1 MGGVLRC
8 NAFAARGG
16 IRRGLVHGF
25 KLHRSSGDNALQGG
39 TAEYRRRNQL
49 GQGAGYSRH
58 RFVLDEGS
66 RRVQCG
72 PHLSRPPRRR
82 SAAPL
87 AAAPGD
93 RSQQGRQR
101 RDRLPDAGALRGRR
115 AALPSAARHLADRY
129 QPGVEERG
137 HRGICRHD
145 TGGHQPSQGDKGGR
159 RIDGSAVCPA
169 CNRAA
174 HTPVHRGLHQCSSP
188 RHERGR
194 VSTVRGDAILDIE
207 RPIQNGGHYLERRLT
222 HERREL

>member
-1 MGGVLRC
+1 MSARRWAVSS
-8 NAFAARGG
+8 AATLLLLVAASAEVSYTASSCTAPQEITHFRV
-16 IRRGLVHGF
+16 GLPNTAGAI
-25 KLHRSSGDNALQGG
+25 SSGKALVIVAIGSSSTRG
-39 TAEYRRRNQL
+39 V
-49 GQGAGYSRH
+49 GASSAAHTYPA
-58 RFVLDEGS
+58 LA
-66 RRVQCG
+66 
-72 PHLSRPPRRR
+72 RRR

-101 RDRLPDAGALRGRR
+101 RDCLPDVGALRGRR

-137 HRGICRHD
+137 HRGIYRHD

-174 HTPVHRGLHQCSSP
+174 HTPVHRGLHQ
-188 RHERGR
+188 
-194 VSTVRGDAILDIE
+194 L
-207 RPIQNGGHYLERRLT
+207 Q
-222 HERREL
+222 